1 MGTSEKH
8 IQTTP
13 LCQKVAPCRKSRLKK
28 LQLAEKSP
36 LKKLTILSKSPL
48 KKLSRWRDA
57 ESYRHFAMKV
67 SPSIFHEGLVGQ
79 KNGVQNV
86 T

>member
-1 MGTSEKH
+1 MRTSEKH

-28 LQLAEKSP
+28 LPLAE
-36 LKKLTILSKSPL
+36 KSPL

-57 ESYRHFAMKV
+57 AIYRHFTMKV
-67 SPSIFHEGLVGQ
+67 FPSIFHERLAGQ

>member
-36 LKKLTILSKSPL
+36 LKKL
-48 KKLSRWRDA
+48 SRWRNA
-57 ESYRHFAMKV
+57 EIYRHFAMKV

>member
-13 LCQKVAPCRKSRLKK
+13 LCQKVAPCR
-28 LQLAEKSP
+28 KSP

-57 ESYRHFAMKV
+57 EIYRHFAMKV